1 MREKA
6 ELTEEAQSQIEQ
18 ALRDSRSDQVATRM
32 KALDQIRRLQVLYGR
47 EAIEGVEDS
56 LAERRYEEMQA
67 EAWSM
72 GGADIVWD

>member
-18 ALRDSRSDQVATRM
+18 ALRDSRSDQVTTRM

-47 EAIEGVEDS
+47 EAIEGVEDG

-67 EAWSM
+67 EAWAM
-72 GGADIVWD
+72 GGPDIVWD

>member
-6 ELTEEAQSQIEQ
+6 ELSEEAQSQIEQ
-18 ALRDSRSDQVATRM
+18 ALRDSRSEQATTRM
-32 KALDQIRRLQVLYGR
+32 KALDQIRRFQALYGR

-67 EAWSM
+67 EVWSM
-72 GGADIVWD
+72 GGPDIVWD

>member
-6 ELTEEAQSQIEQ
+6 ELSEEAQSQIEQ
-18 ALRDSRSDQVATRM
+18 ALRESRSEQVTTRM
-32 KALDQIRRLQVLYGR
+32 KALDQIRRFQALYGR

-67 EAWSM
+67 EAWGM
-72 GGADIVWD
+72 GGPDIVWD

>member
-18 ALRDSRSDQVATRM
+18 ALRDSRSDQVTTRM
-32 KALDQIRRLQVLYGR
+32 KALDQIRRLQILYGR
-47 EAIEGVEDS
+47 EAIEGVEDG

-67 EAWSM
+67 EAWGM
-72 GGADIVWD
+72 GGPDIVWD